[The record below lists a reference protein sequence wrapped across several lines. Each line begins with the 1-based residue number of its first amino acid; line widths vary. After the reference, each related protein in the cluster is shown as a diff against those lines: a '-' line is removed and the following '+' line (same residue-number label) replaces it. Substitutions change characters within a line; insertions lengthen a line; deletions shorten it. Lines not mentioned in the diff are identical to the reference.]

1 MEAAGQYA
9 EAFCRKAQQQL
20 RGIEARSRFQGPAEI
35 TLANAGNGTHCPR
48 LVQLQLSL
56 MVAGIAEHQAIT
68 IAVVLIG
75 LTVAEN
81 DKGIVLMARIPSL
94 RGDAADSVGNRTPL
108 RLPLHG
114 MPSVKTDA
122 VPGAEGQIEAG
133 RGSLSKPDGI
143 SAAIADPDRPG
154 DNIPVR
160 KHPVQQLCLE
170 PHSGICQDH
179 GEGFSLLICVVE
191 SSREPFEGVC
201 SLTDFMTHIAQIH
214 AQDTVVVIRKDTGQ
228 AEVSPVGS
236 TVLLRHRVQRKAS

>member
-1 MEAAGQYA
+1 
-9 EAFCRKAQQQL
+9 
-20 RGIEARSRFQGPAEI
+20 
-35 TLANAGNGTHCPR
+35 
-48 LVQLQLSL
+48 
-56 MVAGIAEHQAIT
+56 MVAGIAKHQPVALTVI
-68 IAVVLIG
+68 LIG
-75 LTVAEN
+75 LMITEN
-81 DKGIVLMARIPSL
+81 NKGIVLMAGIASL
-94 RGDAADSVGNRTPL
+94 RREAEDSVGNGKPF

-201 SLTDFMTHIAQIH
+201 SLTDFMTYIAQIH
-214 AQDTVVVIRKDTGQ
+214 TQDTVAVIRKDTGQ